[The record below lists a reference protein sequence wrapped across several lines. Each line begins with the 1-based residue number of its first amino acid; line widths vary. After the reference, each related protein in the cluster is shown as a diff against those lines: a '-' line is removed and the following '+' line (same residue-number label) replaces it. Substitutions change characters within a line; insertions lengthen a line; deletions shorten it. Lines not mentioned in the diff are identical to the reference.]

1 MTEGSPER
9 LIELPEGTRVWLAGL
24 RPNELETLQE
34 VVTMPADDVR
44 DGFKMVR
51 DLRTVTRFFKYLI
64 IGAVAIFIATVGLYE
79 NALKVIGWI
88 KGGPTP

>member
-9 LIELPEGTRVWLAGL
+9 LIELSEGTRVWLADL
-24 RPNELETLQE
+24 REDELKTLQE
-34 VVTMPADDVR
+34 VVKMPAEDVR
-44 DGFKMVR
+44 EGFKMVR

-64 IGAVAIFIATVGLYE
+64 IGAAAIFIATVGLYE
-79 NALKVIGWI
+79 NTLKVIGWI